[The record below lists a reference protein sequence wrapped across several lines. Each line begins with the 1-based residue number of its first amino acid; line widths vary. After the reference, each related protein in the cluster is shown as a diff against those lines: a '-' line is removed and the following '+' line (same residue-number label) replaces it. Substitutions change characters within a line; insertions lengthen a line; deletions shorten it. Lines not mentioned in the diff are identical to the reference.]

1 MNTLLT
7 TLFAG
12 TIDIYLAIAI
22 FATAIFLIQFVMSVF
37 FGSVDMDLDIDGDGD
52 MDAGS
57 VFSVKGVINFLMGF
71 GWCKYL
77 FGGDSWESYAMAVLV
92 GIVFMLVVFFVYFFA
107 YKLQKVRKAETPS
120 MLIGR
125 TGTIYTSLGNGRYIV
140 QIEHDGALREIEV
153 ESKSGKADIPTMS
166 KVTIE
171 STKDSIFYIN

>member
-7 TLFAG
+7 SIFNG

-37 FGSVDMDLDIDGDGD
+37 FGSVDLDLDIDGDGD

-57 VFSVKGVINFLMGF
+57 VFSFKGIINFLMGF

-77 FGGDSWESYAMAVLV
+77 FGGEGWESYAMAVLT
-92 GIVFMLVVFFVYFFA
+92 GIVFMLVIFFVYFFA
-107 YKLQKVRKAETPS
+107 YKLQKIRKPETPS

-125 TGTIYTSLGNGRYIV
+125 SGTIYSNLGNGRYIV
-140 QIEHDGALREIEV
+140 QIELDGALREIEV
-153 ESKSGKADIPTMS
+153 ESKSGNNGIPTMT

-171 STKDSIFYIN
+171 NVKDSKYFIN